1 MCTHRNAAAA
11 SQEIIKAGRDG
22 MDVGSK
28 KGAFLRLMAMA
39 AAVCG
44 MSVSDWRSARA
55 RRQSPEAAAALWT
68 VTGCRKI
75 TWT

>member
-44 MSVSDWRSARA
+44 MSVSDWRRA
-55 RRQSPEAAAALWT
+55 RRASPESRGSSRFMDSHG
-68 VTGCRKI
+68 VS
-75 TWT
+75 